1 MTPGPLIPVTPRLEE
16 AIVELRELIARHYPD
31 ATFTVSEGE
40 DPDGIYLTATVD
52 VEDMGEVVDIFL
64 DRMVDLQVEEGL
76 PIFVV
81 AVRPLGRNLAI
92 LARQHA
98 PSALLS
104 HSYSPPPQSHYGTTA
119 GRHLMRSSPSS
130 ELDIRSH

>member
-1 MTPGPLIPVTPRLEE
+1 MTPRRLIPITPRLEE
-16 AIVELRELIARHYPD
+16 AIVELRELIARRYPD

-52 VEDMGEVVDIFL
+52 VEDMGEVVDVFL

-81 AVRPLGRNLAI
+81 AIRPLERNLAI
-92 LARQHA
+92 LARQQA
-98 PSALLS
+98 PSAAL
-104 HSYSPPPQSHYGTTA
+104 A
-119 GRHLMRSSPSS
+119 GS
-130 ELDIRSH
+130 

>member
-1 MTPGPLIPVTPRLEE
+1 MTPRRLIPIKPRLEE
-16 AIVELRELIARHYPD
+16 AINELKGLIVRHYPD

-64 DRMVDLQVEEGL
+64 DRMVDLQVEERL

-81 AVRPLGRNLAI
+81 AVRPLARNLAI
-92 LARQHA
+92 LARQQA
-98 PSALLS
+98 STAALS
-104 HSYSPPPQSHYGTTA
+104 
-119 GRHLMRSSPSS
+119 RS
-130 ELDIRSH
+130 